1 MAAAAPPLADP
12 SQQLLLDDTGGAPVL
27 PSLPDPEPPT
37 FGEKNRHLPEA
48 LKSILTSIVK
58 EFQNE
63 EMYDRRI
70 EDLTDRALRFYD
82 DGVQHFYPNYATG
95 VYQIGEAGGAVNI
108 GNGDVQC
115 SEYLGAYNIFRAR
128 RRTIDSVLTQNPPG
142 IDFQPDKPNR
152 AEDLEAG
159 ETAEGYWE
167 LFKQKNDMSD
177 LQQSVTRF
185 FELSGRVVSWTFQ
198 KADRQKWRLNDQ
210 GEPRTMET
218 AEIFG
223 TLESTVPILC
233 RRQEDAIYCYV
244 YRDQHI
250 LKAKEENPWLK
261 KDGVWTISGGEGG
274 PGESEWKRY
283 ARLGVRQARKG
294 AAVLNTTIGHLITEQ
309 HCFLRPAA
317 FNSSS
322 CDAQYTGPSGWDD
335 ENEQPIMEPFEG
347 DENGDTSI
355 RAFLLTLFPEG
366 VHIKYLGKELSE
378 ATAESMDDAID
389 IVMSEKRDSLTG
401 GALMEPMKI
410 VQDGFNDFKNSE
422 REYYEKGWPMTHFK
436 GDAEDYDAIIDQ
448 QSRPA
453 QFNLIKNPLGGPEVP
468 LAQSFFRE
476 PDMAVP
482 ESFVDCMEE
491 YRGPLSQDI
500 TGASPALE
508 GVAGPHDETASQ
520 RAMDKTQS
528 IGILGPTWS
537 AVQRVFAGIAK
548 KAALLAAKNPDHEQE
563 IVVATGDK
571 QTVTIRLEKL
581 TRGSFH
587 TSPDQ
592 DSTFPDSTGA
602 QRANLDAT
610 LPLIMPTPIGMEL
623 LSSPDNW
630 EEILRVKGM
639 TDFTLVPAI
648 GYRKQTREIDLLLK
662 EAPEDNSEAV
672 NQYNIQHASMT
683 LQAQAG
689 GLPPPPYAPP
699 PPQRPSIVP
708 EQEDYHMWEYKR
720 CQEYLSSEDCYRE
733 IISGG
738 PDGTGNAAGV
748 QNVRLHAQMH
758 ALMGQMPQPFQA
770 PPAPPPQA
778 AAPPP
783 KAAGGAHPAPQHAK
797 APVAQ
802 PPGAAGVATT

>member
-1 MAAAAPPLADP
+1 MAATAPPDP
-12 SQQLLLDDTGGAPVL
+12 TMQETGGAPVIEQ
-27 PSLPDPEPPT
+27 PDNPPPLS
-37 FGEKNRHLPEA
+37 FGQNNRKLPEQ
-48 LKSILTSIVK
+48 LKEVLTGIVK

-63 EMYDRRI
+63 ELYDRRI

-108 GNGDVQC
+108 GNGSIDC

-152 AEDLEAG
+152 TEDLEAA

-167 LFKQKNDMSD
+167 LFQQKNDIPD

-185 FELSGRVVSWTFQ
+185 FELSGRVVSWTCT
-198 KADRQKWRLNDQ
+198 KANQQKWGVNDQ
-210 GEPRTMET
+210 GEPRRMET

-244 YRDQHI
+244 YRDTHI

-261 KDGVWTISGGEGG
+261 KDGAWKISGGESG

-309 HCFLRPAA
+309 HCFIRPAA
-317 FNSSS
+317 FNSDK
-322 CDAQYTGPSGWDD
+322 CDGIYTGPSGWD
-335 ENEQPIMEPFEG
+335 EIEEQPIMEPAIDEEG
-347 DENGDTSI
+347 NPQTIGG
-355 RAFLLTLFPEG
+355 FLLTVFPEG
-366 VHIKYLGKELSE
+366 VHIKFVGKELSE
-378 ATAESMDDAID
+378 ATPESMDDAID

-401 GALMEPMKI
+401 GALMEPMKV

-436 GDAEDYDAIIDQ
+436 GDSQDYDVIVDQ

-453 QFNLIKNPLGGPEVP
+453 QFNLIKNPIGGAGEP
-468 LAQSFFRE
+468 LEDSFYRE

-482 ESFVDCMEE
+482 ESFVDCMAD

-537 AVQRVFAGIAK
+537 SVQRVFAGIAK
-548 KAALLAAKNPDHEQE
+548 KAALLAAKNPDHEKE

-571 QTVTIRLEKL
+571 TTVTIRLEKL

-587 TSPDQ
+587 CRADQ

-602 QRANLDAT
+602 MRANLDQT
-610 LPLIMPTPIGMEL
+610 LPLIMPTPIGAEL
-623 LSSPDNW
+623 LNSPGNW
-630 EEILRVKGM
+630 EEILRIKGM
-639 TDFTLVPAI
+639 NNFKLVPAI
-648 GYRKQTREIDLLLK
+648 AYRKQTREIDILLR
-662 EAPEDNSEAV
+662 EAPEDNTQAV
-672 NQYNIQHASMT
+672 DEYNIEHAKQSLMAT
-683 LQAQAG
+683 SSAQPG
-689 GLPPPPYAPP
+689 MPPPQIPYNPP
-699 PPQRPSIVP
+699 PPQRPSIAP
-708 EQEDYHMWEYKR
+708 HQEDYHKWEYE
-720 CQEYLSSEDCYRE
+720 CCTDYLSTEDCWRE
-733 IISGG
+733 EISGG
-738 PDGTGNAAGV
+738 SDGQGNPLGV
-748 QNVRLHAQMH
+748 QNVRLHAQFH
-758 ALMGQMPQPFQA
+758 AMMGSVPAPFTA
-770 PPAPPPQA
+770 PPMPPPG

-783 KAAGGAHPAPQHAK
+783 AKGGPKKAQAPA
-797 APVAQ
+797 AQ
-802 PPGAAGVATT
+802 PPGAAGVATV

>member
-1 MAAAAPPLADP
+1 MAAMAPPDP
-12 SQQLLLDDTGGAPVL
+12 TLQETGGAPVL
-27 PSLPDPEPPT
+27 PQPDNPPPPSFSENNRDLPDQ
-37 FGEKNRHLPEA
+37 
-48 LKSILTSIVK
+48 LKEILTAIVK

-63 EMYDRRI
+63 ELYDRRI

-108 GNGDVQC
+108 GNGNIDC
-115 SEYLGAYNIFRAR
+115 SEYMGAYNIFRAR

-142 IDFQPDKPNR
+142 IDFQPDKPNV
-152 AEDLEAG
+152 AEDQDASD
-159 ETAEGYWE
+159 TAEGYWE
-167 LFKQKNDMSD
+167 LFQQKNDIAD

-185 FELSGRVVSWTFQ
+185 FELSGRCVAWTLT
-198 KADRQKWRLNDQ
+198 KANQQKWGVNEQ
-210 GEPRTMET
+210 GEPRKMET

-233 RRQEDAIYCYV
+233 RRQEDAVYCMV
-244 YRDQHI
+244 YKDMHI

-261 KDGVWTISGGEGG
+261 KDGTWLISGGESG

-309 HCFLRPAA
+309 HCFLRPSA
-317 FNSSS
+317 FMSDK
-322 CDAQYTGPSGWDD
+322 CDAMYTGPSGLD
-335 ENEQPIMEPFEG
+335 ETGEPIMEQAMDEEG
-347 DENGDTSI
+347 QPQTIGD
-355 RAFLLTLFPEG
+355 FLLTLFPEG
-366 VHIKYLGKELSE
+366 VHIKFVGKELSE
-378 ATAESMDDAID
+378 ATPESMDDAID

-410 VQDGFNDFKNSE
+410 IQDGFNDFKNSE

-436 GDAEDYDAIIDQ
+436 GDQEEYDAIMDQ

-453 QFNLIKNPLGGPEVP
+453 QFNLIKNGVGGPETP
-468 LAQSFFRE
+468 LANAFFRE

-482 ESFVDCMEE
+482 ESFQECMET

-537 AVQRVFAGIAK
+537 SVQRVFTGIAK
-548 KAALLAAKNPDHEQE
+548 KAALLAAKNPDHEKE
-563 IVVATGDK
+563 IIVATGNK
-571 QTVTIRLEKL
+571 QTVTIQLEKL

-587 TSPDQ
+587 CRPDQ

-602 QRANLDAT
+602 QRANLDQT
-610 LPLIMPTPIGMEL
+610 LPLMMPTPIGVEL
-623 LSSPDNW
+623 LDEPENW
-630 EEILRVKGM
+630 EEILRIKGM
-639 TDFTLVPAI
+639 TDFVLSPADAAK
-648 GYRKQTREIDLLLK
+648 KQIREIDLLLR
-662 EAPEDNSEAV
+662 EAPEDNSQQV
-672 NQYNIQHASMT
+672 NEYNVEHAKQSIMG
-683 LQAQAG
+683 QSQG
-689 GLPPPPYAPP
+689 MPEIPYAPP
-699 PPQRPSIVP
+699 PPQRSSITP
-708 EQEDYHMWEYKR
+708 QQEDYHNWEYKQCR
-720 CQEYLSSEDCYRE
+720 KFLSSEECWRE
-733 IISGG
+733 IIQ
-738 PDGTGNAAGV
+738 GNEAGV

-758 ALMGQMPQPFQA
+758 AMMGAVPAPFTA
-770 PPAPPPQA
+770 PPIQPQ
-778 AAPPP
+778 
-783 KAAGGAHPAPQHAK
+783 GTQPAPTKK
-797 APVAQ
+797 APSAQ
-802 PPGAAGVATT
+802 PPGAAGVATV

>member
-1 MAAAAPPLADP
+1 MAALSTPDP
-12 SQQLLLDDTGGAPVL
+12 TPQPQQTESGGAPVEPENPDAAR
-27 PSLPDPEPPT
+27 PS
-37 FGEKNRHLPEA
+37 FGEKNRHLPDA
-48 LKSILTSIVK
+48 LKDVLTAIVK
-58 EFQNE
+58 EFANE
-63 EMYDRRI
+63 ELYDRRI

-95 VYQIGEAGGAVNI
+95 VYQIGEAGGSVNI
-108 GNGDVQC
+108 GNGSQEC

-128 RRTIDSVLTQNPPG
+128 RRTIDSVLTQNPPPV
-142 IDFQPDKPNR
+142 DFQPDRPR
-152 AEDLEAG
+152 SEDIEAS

-167 LFKQKNDMSD
+167 LFKQKNDMQD
-177 LQQSVTRF
+177 LQQAVTRY

-198 KADRQKWRLNDQ
+198 KTDRQKWGLVTNPDSPNF
-210 GEPRTMET
+210 GKPCTMET

-244 YRDQHI
+244 YRDTHI

-261 KDGVWTISGGEGG
+261 ENGAWKISGGEGG

-317 FNSSS
+317 FMSDR
-322 CDAQYTGPSGWDD
+322 CDAIYTGPSGWD
-335 ENEQPIMEPFEG
+335 EEAQQPIMEPALDDEG
-347 DENGDTSI
+347 EPQTI
-355 RAFLLTLFPEG
+355 RGFLQTLFPEG
-366 VHIKYLGKELSE
+366 VHLKYLGKSLSE
-378 ATAESMDDAID
+378 ATPESMDDCVD
-389 IVMSEKRDSLTG
+389 ITMSEKRDSLTG

-410 VQDGFNDFKNSE
+410 LQDTFNDFKNAE

-436 GDAEDYDAIIDQ
+436 GDSTDYDTIVDQ

-453 QFNLIKNPLGGPEVP
+453 QFNLIKSPVGPPDMPLEN
-468 LAQSFFRE
+468 SFYRE
-476 PDMAVP
+476 PDMNVP
-482 ESFVDCMEE
+482 QSFQECIEE
-491 YRGPLSQDI
+491 TRGPLSQDI

-537 AVQRVFAGIAK
+537 ATTRVFAGMAK
-548 KAALLAAKNPDHEQE
+548 KAALLAAKNPDHEKE

-587 TSPDQ
+587 TSPDN

-610 LPLIMPTPIGMEL
+610 MPVIAASPVGAEMFE
-623 LSSPDNW
+623 SPDNW
-630 EEILRVKGM
+630 EEYLRIKGM
-639 TDFTLVPAI
+639 SNFTLIPALA
-648 GYRKQTREIDLLLK
+648 YRKQTREIDLLLK
-662 EAPEDNSEAV
+662 EAPVDNSAAV
-672 NQYNIQHASMT
+672 NAYNVQHAQQT
-683 LQAQAG
+683 LQAMQAG
-689 GLPPPPYAPP
+689 QPPPPYQPP
-699 PPQRPSIVP
+699 PPQMPSIMP
-708 EQEDYHMWEYKR
+708 DQHDYHAWEYKK
-720 CQEYLSSEDCYRE
+720 CQQYLSTEDCYRE

-738 PDGTGNAAGV
+738 SDGKGNEAGV
-748 QNVRLHAQMH
+748 QNVRLHADAH
-758 ALMGQMPQPFQA
+758 AMMGQAPQPFQTLPPDA
-770 PPAPPPQA
+770 LPPAPPMPPQA
-778 AAPPP
+778 QAP
-783 KAAGGAHPAPQHAK
+783 A
-797 APVAQ
+797 AQ
-802 PPGAAGVATT
+802 PPGVAGIATI

>member
-1 MAAAAPPLADP
+1 MAAMAPPDP
-12 SQQLLLDDTGGAPVL
+12 TLQATGGAPVV
-27 PSLPDPEPPT
+27 PDPEPQQPPS
-37 FGEKNRHLPEA
+37 FGENNRKLPDQ
-48 LKSILTSIVK
+48 LKEVLTAIVK

-70 EDLTDRALRFYD
+70 EDLTDRGLRFYD
-82 DGVQHFYPNYATG
+82 DGVQHFYANYATG

-108 GNGDVQC
+108 GNGSQEC

-152 AEDLEAG
+152 SEDLEAA

-167 LFKQKNDMSD
+167 LFQQKNDIPD

-185 FELSGRVVSWTFQ
+185 FELSGRVVAWTCT
-198 KADRQKWRLNDQ
+198 KANQQKWGVNDQ
-210 GEPRTMET
+210 GEPRRMET

-233 RRQEDAIYCYV
+233 RRQEDAVYCYV
-244 YRDQHI
+244 YKDTHI
-250 LKAKEENPWLK
+250 LKAKSDNPWLK
-261 KDGVWTISGGEGG
+261 VDGVWKISGGESG

-309 HCFLRPAA
+309 HCFLRPEA
-317 FNSSS
+317 FQSDK
-322 CDAQYTGPSGWDD
+322 CDAVYTGPSGMD
-335 ENEQPIMEPFEG
+335 ENDEPIMEQAMDEEG
-347 DENGDTSI
+347 NPQSIGD
-355 RAFLLTLFPEG
+355 FLLTLFPEG
-366 VHIKYLGKELSE
+366 VHIKFVGKELSE
-378 ATAESMDDAID
+378 ATPESLDDAID

-410 VQDGFNDFKNSE
+410 VQDGFNDFKNAE
-422 REYYEKGWPMTHFK
+422 REYYEKGWPMTHFR
-436 GDAEDYDAIIDQ
+436 GDQEEYDAIMDQ

-453 QFNLIKNPLGGPEVP
+453 QFNLIKNGVGGAETP
-468 LAQSFFRE
+468 LANAFFRE

-482 ESFVDCMEE
+482 ESFQECMEE

-537 AVQRVFAGIAK
+537 SVQRVFAGIAK
-548 KAALLAAKNPDHEQE
+548 KAALLAAKNPDHDKE

-587 TSPDQ
+587 CRADQ

-610 LPLIMPTPIGMEL
+610 LPLIMPTPIGAEL
-623 LSSPDNW
+623 LNSPDNW
-630 EEILRVKGM
+630 NEILRVKGM
-639 TDFTLVPAI
+639 NDFVLVPAVA
-648 GYRKQTREIDLLLK
+648 YRKQTREIDLLLK
-662 EAPEDNSEAV
+662 EAPEDNSQQV
-672 NQYNIQHASMT
+672 NEYNVEHAKQSLM
-683 LQAQAG
+683 AQSQG
-689 GLPPPPYAPP
+689 MPEIPYAPP

-708 EQEDYHMWEYKR
+708 QQEDYHKWEYFR
-720 CQEYLSSEDCYRE
+720 CQEYLSSEDCWRE

-738 PDGTGNAAGV
+738 SDGKGNQAGV
-748 QNVRLHAQMH
+748 DNVRLHAQLH
-758 ALMGQMPQPFQA
+758 AIMGATPAPFSAPPMPS
-770 PPAPPPQA
+770 PAPPP
-778 AAPPP
+778 P
-783 KAAGGAHPAPQHAK
+783 KGGKAK
-797 APVAQ
+797 APAAQ
-802 PPGAAGVATT
+802 PPGSAGVATV

>member
-1 MAAAAPPLADP
+1 MATAPPIADP
-12 SQQLLLDDTGGAPVL
+12 AQELLEQITGGAPVAPEL
-27 PSLPDPEPPT
+27 ADPEPPS
-37 FGEKNRHLPEA
+37 FGEKNRHLPDQ
-48 LKSILTSIVK
+48 LKDILTAIVK

-63 EMYDRRI
+63 ELYDRRI

-95 VYQIGEAGGAVNI
+95 VYQIGEAGGSVNI
-108 GNGDVQC
+108 GNGSQEC

-142 IDFQPDKPNR
+142 IDFQADKPNR
-152 AEDLEAG
+152 AADQEAS

-167 LFKQKNDMSD
+167 LFKQKNDIPD

-185 FELSGRVVSWTFQ
+185 FELSGRVVVWTFQ
-198 KADRQKWRLNDQ
+198 KQDRQKWGLNDK
-210 GEPRTMET
+210 GEPRTFET

-223 TLESTVPILC
+223 TLESTTPILC
-233 RRQEDAIYCYV
+233 RRQEDAIYCIV
-244 YRDQHI
+244 YRDPHI
-250 LKAKEENPWLK
+250 SRAKRENPWLK
-261 KDGVWTISGGEGG
+261 DETGAWKISGGEGG

-309 HCFLRPAA
+309 HCFLRPDA
-317 FNSSS
+317 FE
-322 CDAQYTGPSGWDD
+322 CDRCDPVYTGPSGWD
-335 ENEQPIMEPFEG
+335 EAEQQPIMEPALDEEG
-347 DENGDTSI
+347 QPQTI
-355 RAFLLTLFPEG
+355 RDFLLTMFPEG
-366 VHIKYLGKELSE
+366 VHIKYLGKSLSE
-378 ATAESMDDAID
+378 ATPESMDDCVD

-410 VQDGFNDFKNSE
+410 VQDGFNDFKNAE
-422 REYYEKGWPMTHFK
+422 REYYEKGWPMTHFR
-436 GDAEDYDAIIDQ
+436 GDQQDYDAIVDQ

-453 QFNLIKNPLGGPEVP
+453 QFNLIKNPIGGPEVT
-468 LAQSFFRE
+468 LANSFYRE

-482 ESFVDCMEE
+482 ESFQECMEE

-537 AVQRVFAGIAK
+537 AVQRVFAGMAK
-548 KAALLAAKNPDHEQE
+548 KAALLAAKNPDHEAE
-563 IVVATGDK
+563 ITVATGDK
-571 QTVTIRLEKL
+571 QTITIRLEKL
-581 TRGSFH
+581 TRGNFQC
-587 TSPDQ
+587 TPDR

-639 TDFTLVPAI
+639 NDFTLVPAI
-648 GYRKQTREIDLLLK
+648 AYRKQTREIDLLLK
-662 EAPEDNSEAV
+662 EAPEDNSAAV
-672 NQYNIQHASMT
+672 QQYSVQHATMAI
-683 LQAQAG
+683 QAQAQ
-689 GLPPPPYAPP
+689 GLPVPPFQPP
-699 PPQRPSIVP
+699 PPQRPSIMP
-708 EQEDYHMWEYKR
+708 EQEDYHQWEYKR

-738 PDGTGNAAGV
+738 GDGKGNPEGV
-748 QNVRLHAQMH
+748 QNVRLHAQIH
-758 ALMGQMPQPFQA
+758 ALMGQMPQPFA
-770 PPAPPPQA
+770 PQA
-778 AAPPP
+778 AQPPQPTPGKGGNKAQAP
-783 KAAGGAHPAPQHAK
+783 A
-797 APVAQ
+797 AQ
-802 PPGAAGVATT
+802 PPGAAGVATV

>member
-1 MAAAAPPLADP
+1 MAAAAPPMDAA
-12 SQQLLLDDTGGAPVL
+12 QELLEQVTGGAPVT
-27 PSLPDPEPPT
+27 PDPPDAEPPS
-37 FGEKNRHLPEA
+37 FGEKNRHMPDQ
-48 LKSILTSIVK
+48 LKEILTAIVK

-63 EMYDRRI
+63 ELYDRRI

-95 VYQIGEAGGAVNI
+95 VYQIGEAGGSVNI
-108 GNGDVQC
+108 GNGSQEC

-142 IDFQPDKPNR
+142 IDFQPDKQR
-152 AEDLEAG
+152 SEDIEAA

-167 LFKQKNDMSD
+167 LFKQKNDIPD

-185 FELSGRVVSWTFQ
+185 FELSGRCVSWTFAKQ
-198 KADRQKWRLNDQ
+198 DQQKWGLNDQ
-210 GEPRTMET
+210 GEPATMET
-218 AEIFG
+218 AEMFG
-223 TLESTVPILC
+223 TLESTTPILC
-233 RRQEDAIYCYV
+233 RRQEDAIYCIV
-244 YRDQHI
+244 YRDIHI
-250 LKAKEENPWLK
+250 LRARKENPWLK
-261 KDGVWTISGGEGG
+261 EGQAWTVAGGEGG

-309 HCFLRPAA
+309 HCFLRPDA
-317 FNSSS
+317 FE
-322 CDAQYTGPSGWDD
+322 CDRCDGIYTGPSGW
-335 ENEQPIMEPFEG
+335 NEAQEQLVMEPAVDKEG
-347 DENGDTSI
+347 QPQTI
-355 RAFLLTLFPEG
+355 RDFLLTMFPEG

-378 ATAESMDDAID
+378 ATPESMDDCVD

-410 VQDGFNDFKNSE
+410 IQDGFNDFKNAE

-436 GDAEDYDAIIDQ
+436 GDSEDYDAITDQ

-453 QFNLIKNPLGGPEVP
+453 QFNLIKSPIGGPEQP
-468 LAQSFFRE
+468 LENSFYRE
-476 PDMAVP
+476 PDMSVP
-482 ESFVDCMEE
+482 ESFQDCMEE

-537 AVQRVFAGIAK
+537 SVQRVFAGVAK
-548 KAALLAAKNPDHEQE
+548 KAALLAAKNPDHAKE
-563 IVVATGDK
+563 ITVATGDK
-571 QTVTIRLEKL
+571 TSVTIRLEKL

-587 TSPDQ
+587 TSPDR

-639 TDFTLVPAI
+639 NDFTLVPALA
-648 GYRKQTREIDLLLK
+648 YRKQTREIDLLLK
-662 EAPEDNSEAV
+662 ESPEDNSAAV
-672 NQYNIQHASMT
+672 QQYNVQHAQTT
-683 LQAQAG
+683 LQGQAA
-689 GLPPPPYAPP
+689 GLPAPPYQPP
-699 PPQRPSIVP
+699 PPQRPSIMP
-708 EQEDYHMWEYKR
+708 EQEDYHSWEYKK
-720 CQEYLSSEDCYRE
+720 CQEYLSSEDCFRE

-738 PDGTGNAAGV
+738 QDGGGNPDGV
-748 QNVRLHAQMH
+748 QNVRLHAQVH
-758 ALMGQMPQPFQA
+758 VVMGAAPQPFA
-770 PPAPPPQA
+770 PPAALPPPPTPGKGGKAQA
-778 AAPPP
+778 
-783 KAAGGAHPAPQHAK
+783 PA
-797 APVAQ
+797 AQ
-802 PPGAAGVATT
+802 PPGAAGVATV